1 MYLKSIEIQGFKSF
15 ANKIRF
21 EFHNG
26 ITGIVG
32 PNGSGKS
39 NVADAVRWV
48 LGEQRVKQL
57 RGSSMQDVIFA
68 GTQSRRPL
76 GFAYVAITLD
86 NSDGALPVDYREVT
100 VARRIYRSGESEYL
114 LNGTVCRL
122 RDVNELFYDTG
133 IGKEGYSIIGQ
144 GQIDRIL
151 SDKPQDRR
159 ALFDEAAGIV
169 KYKHRK
175 EQTQK
180 RLDSERENLVRLTD
194 IVGELERQIPSL
206 EKQQEKAKIY
216 LRYRD
221 DLKRLDVNAFLIENE
236 KNTSRIEE
244 LKGQEETASKD
255 LEDARKRNETLRQT
269 LERLQEKRRQLEGR
283 IDALRSRITDAS
295 IVRGRIEG
303 DIKVLEEQIRA
314 SKQRAQRLSQQE
326 EILRKDIGER
336 TEQEKSFL
344 SQIQEAREEAAKIE
358 SDYEAAK
365 NALSA
370 SSGRV
375 QELRDR
381 IDQTREGMLSQMDLR
396 ANIKSQLAS
405 LETLAAQE
413 AGRRDQVEKELSLI
427 SGEQAQTDDVIS
439 SLREEF
445 SSLGKR
451 VRELQE
457 SQKEIEEKIAAHK
470 TTLGDS
476 DALLQKAQFSWHQE
490 KSRLEALVNLA
501 ERYEGYGGSVR
512 RVMQEK
518 KRDPGLIG
526 SVAELLGTEKKYETA
541 IEAALG
547 GQLQNIVTRDEQ
559 TARRLIE
566 ILKREKAGRATFLP
580 LTSIKG
586 AKTLAGNQVLREQ
599 GVIGTADTLVTAADG
614 CLDVARSL
622 LGRTVIVDT
631 FDHAVAASRRS
642 GHGIRMVTLEGEVFA
657 PGGAIS
663 GGTYNNKSNLLGRRR
678 EIGELEKST
687 EHFRCEVERLEKAIE
702 DTKESRNVLRRKLD
716 ENKRTLQEIYISQNT
731 LRIRIQEEEKKLKE
745 ASGNLESL
753 RQELRSLEER
763 AQETGAQRERA
774 RLDLEESVKKE
785 EELGRSLQTLQEELS
800 GLQIKEER
808 DAADLSGQEL
818 KRSRTEQA
826 LQFHLLNAERVKREL
841 ENLKEQLKNVLEGS
855 RDDLS
860 LIEEKKQKI
869 QELMLEAAQSDDEKT
884 SGEDDLR
891 GLRSENDALTEQLE
905 AAERD
910 REGTS
915 EVILGLEK
923 ECMRLSSTRERLE
936 ESVDQKASYMWEEY
950 EITASDAAALRD
962 QALTDLAAMKKKIAA
977 LRAKIKALGSVNVSA
992 VDEYR
997 ELMERYTFLKGQHD
1011 DLIKGANSLEKIVE
1025 ELDEA
1030 MRKQFREQFSD
1041 IQKAFDHV
1049 FRELFGGGQG
1059 RLELMEDADILE
1071 AGVRVIAQP
1080 PGKKL
1085 QNMMQLSGGEK
1096 ALTAIA
1102 LLFAIQ
1108 SLKPSPF
1115 CLLDEIEA
1123 ALDESNVG
1131 RFAQYLHNLT
1141 EGTQFIVITH
1151 RRGTMEQADRL
1162 YGITMQ
1168 EKGISTMVSVDL
1180 GSDQEL
1186 GVRNQEAGAG
1196 N

>member
-68 GTQSRRPL
+68 GTQARRPL

-86 NSDGALPVDYREVT
+86 NSDGALPVEYREVT

-206 EKQQEKAKIY
+206 EKQQEKAKVY

-244 LKGQEETASKD
+244 LKGQEETASRD
-255 LEDARKRNETLRQT
+255 LEDARNRNEALRQS
-269 LERLQEKRRQLEGR
+269 LEQLQEKRRQLEGK
-283 IDALRSRITDAS
+283 IEALRSRITDAS

-326 EILRKDIGER
+326 EILKKDIGER
-336 TEQEKSFL
+336 REQEESFL
-344 SQIQEAREEAAKIE
+344 SQIRQAKEEAARIE
-358 SDYEAAK
+358 RAYEAAK
-365 NALSA
+365 NALSD
-370 SSGRV
+370 SSGKV

-381 IDQTREGMLSQMDLR
+381 IEQTREGMLSQMDLR

-439 SLREEF
+439 ALRVEF
-445 SSLGKR
+445 SALGKK

-457 SQKEIEEKIAAHK
+457 GQKEIEEKIAAHK

-526 SVAELLGTEKKYETA
+526 SVAELLGTDKKYETA

-547 GQLQNIVTRDEQ
+547 GQLQNIVTKDEQ

-580 LTSIKG
+580 LTSVKG

-622 LGRTVIVDT
+622 LGRTVVVDT

-753 RQELRSLEER
+753 RQELRSLKER
-763 AQETGAQRERA
+763 AQETGAQREKA
-774 RLDLEESVKKE
+774 QLDLEESIKKE
-785 EELGRSLQTLQEELS
+785 EELGLSLQTLQEELS

-808 DAADLSGQEL
+808 DAADLSEQEL

-826 LQFHLLNAERVKREL
+826 LQFHLQNADRVKREL
-841 ENLKEQLKNVLEGS
+841 ENLKEQQKSVLEGAKE
-855 RDDLS
+855 DLS
-860 LIEEKKQKI
+860 LIEEKEEKI
-869 QELMLEAAQSDDEKT
+869 KELLSEAAQSEDEKT

-891 GLRSENDALTEQLE
+891 ELRVENDALTERLE
-905 AAERD
+905 TVEKD

-915 EVILGLEK
+915 EVILGLER
-923 ECMRLSSTRERLE
+923 ECIRLSSGRERLE
-936 ESVDQKASYMWEEY
+936 EAVDQKASYMWEEY

-962 QALTDLAAMKKKIAA
+962 ETLTDLAAMKKEIAA
-977 LRAKIKALGSVNVSA
+977 LRTKIRGLGSVNVSA

-1011 DLIKGANSLEKIVE
+1011 DLTKGALSLEKIVG

-1041 IQKAFDHV
+1041 IQKAFDRV

-1059 RLELMEDADILE
+1059 KLELMEDADILE

-1141 EGTQFIVITH
+1141 KGTQFIVITH

-1180 GSDQEL
+1180 GGSEEL
-1186 GVRNQEAGAG
+1186 GVRN
-1196 N
+1196 